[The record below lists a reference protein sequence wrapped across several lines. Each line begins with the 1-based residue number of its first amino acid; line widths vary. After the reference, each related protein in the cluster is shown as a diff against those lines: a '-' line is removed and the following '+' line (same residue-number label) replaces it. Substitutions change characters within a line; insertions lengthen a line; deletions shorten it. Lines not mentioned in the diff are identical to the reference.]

1 MAVSKTVLHQ
11 NMPAP
16 GRVIVGVN
24 CVREQACTCLH
35 VAQPCKPC
43 KHITMQQSFACCT
56 LQALVYF
63 AVSKKGETPIDGKT
77 DANPEGLTAVTGK
90 HAQAFADR
98 LAAGD
103 LSCKV
108 DPRQD
113 HKQG

>member
-1 MAVSKTVLHQ
+1 MPVTV
-11 NMPAP
+11 
-16 GRVIVGVN
+16 
-24 CVREQACTCLH
+24 TY
-35 VAQPCKPC
+35 
-43 KHITMQQSFACCT
+43 

-90 HAQAFADR
+90 HAEAFAAR

-108 DPRQD
+108 SSRQES
-113 HKQG
+113 HHVQCTVA

>member
-1 MAVSKTVLHQ
+1 MA
-11 NMPAP
+11 
-16 GRVIVGVN
+16 
-24 CVREQACTCLH
+24 
-35 VAQPCKPC
+35 
-43 KHITMQQSFACCT
+43 

-90 HAQAFADR
+90 HADAFAKR

-108 DPRQD
+108 EFRQELLHSESCQPLSD
-113 HKQG
+113 TVATMLQSATVACPSVRTKG